1 MKRVKVSN
9 NVIRRL
15 PRYLRK
21 LDELSESGVD
31 KISSRQLG
39 DLLGLTSSQVR
50 QDFNCFGEF
59 GQQGYG
65 YNVAALRAQIAG
77 IMGMERGFTAI
88 LVGVGNIGRAMMEN
102 FCFADWGVK
111 LAAAF
116 DIKPA
121 LIGTEFN
128 GVHIYGM
135 DELESYLAEHDTDIA
150 VLTVPKTAAIPVT
163 ERLTKS
169 GIDKISSRQL
179 GDLLGLTS
187 SQVRQD
193 FNCFGEFGQ
202 QGYGYNV
209 AALRAQIAGI
219 MGMERGFTA
228 ILVGVG
234 NIGRALMEN
243 FCFADWGVRLA
254 AAFDIKPALIGTE
267 YNGVHIYGM
276 DELESYL
283 AEHETDIAVLT
294 VPKTAAIPVTE
305 RLTKSGIDAIWNF
318 TNVELTEPNSS
329 TIVENVHFSDS
340 LLSLSY
346 YVAERRDETA
356 AKAAREEK

>member
-88 LVGVGNIGRAMMEN
+88 LVGVGNIGRALMEN

-135 DELESYLAEHDTDIA
+135 DELESYLAEHDTDI
-150 VLTVPKTAAIPVT
+150 
-163 ERLTKS
+163 S
-169 GIDKISSRQL
+169 
-179 GDLLGLTS
+179 
-187 SQVRQD
+187 
-193 FNCFGEFGQ
+193 
-202 QGYGYNV
+202 
-209 AALRAQIAGI
+209 
-219 MGMERGFTA
+219 
-228 ILVGVG
+228 
-234 NIGRALMEN
+234 
-243 FCFADWGVRLA
+243 
-254 AAFDIKPALIGTE
+254 
-267 YNGVHIYGM
+267 
-276 DELESYL
+276 
-283 AEHETDIAVLT
+283 VLT

-346 YVAERRDETA
+346 YVAERRDESA

>member
-1 MKRVKVSN
+1 MSN

-65 YNVAALRAQIAG
+65 YNIAALRTQIAG
-77 IMGMERGFTAI
+77 ILGMERGFTAI

-102 FCFADWGVK
+102 FCFSDWGV
-111 LAAAF
+111 
-116 DIKPA
+116 
-121 LIGTEFN
+121 N
-128 GVHIYGM
+128 
-135 DELESYLAEHDTDIA
+135 
-150 VLTVPKTAAIPVT
+150 
-163 ERLTKS
+163 
-169 GIDKISSRQL
+169 
-179 GDLLGLTS
+179 
-187 SQVRQD
+187 
-193 FNCFGEFGQ
+193 
-202 QGYGYNV
+202 
-209 AALRAQIAGI
+209 
-219 MGMERGFTA
+219 
-228 ILVGVG
+228 
-234 NIGRALMEN
+234 
-243 FCFADWGVRLA
+243 LA

-267 YNGVHIYGM
+267 YRGVHIYSM
-276 DELESYL
+276 DELEKYL
-283 AEHETDIAVLT
+283 DENKADIAVLT
-294 VPKTAAIPVTE
+294 VPKTAAVPVTE
-305 RLTKSGIDAIWNF
+305 RLTASGIDAIWNF

-346 YVAERRDETA
+346 FVAERRGEAA

>member
-1 MKRVKVSN
+1 MSN

-39 DLLGLTSSQVR
+39 DLLGLTASQVR

-65 YNVAALRAQIAG
+65 YNIAALRAQIAG
-77 IMGMERGFTAI
+77 ILGMERGFTAI

-102 FCFADWGVK
+102 FCFSDWGVK

-116 DIKPA
+116 DVKPA
-121 LIGTEFN
+121 LIGTAYR
-128 GVHIYGM
+128 GVHIYSM
-135 DELESYLAEHDTDIA
+135 DELEKYLRENKTDIA
-150 VLTVPKTAAIPVT
+150 VLTVPKTAAVPVT
-163 ERLTKS
+163 ERLT
-169 GIDKISSRQL
+169 
-179 GDLLGLTS
+179 
-187 SQVRQD
+187 
-193 FNCFGEFGQ
+193 
-202 QGYGYNV
+202 
-209 AALRAQIAGI
+209 A
-219 MGMERGFTA
+219 
-228 ILVGVG
+228 
-234 NIGRALMEN
+234 
-243 FCFADWGVRLA
+243 
-254 AAFDIKPALIGTE
+254 
-267 YNGVHIYGM
+267 
-276 DELESYL
+276 
-283 AEHETDIAVLT
+283 
-294 VPKTAAIPVTE
+294 
-305 RLTKSGIDAIWNF
+305 SGIDAIWNF

-346 YVAERRDETA
+346 FVAERRDEAA

>member
-65 YNVAALRAQIAG
+65 YNIAALRAQIAG
-77 IMGMERGFTAI
+77 ILGMERGFTAI

-102 FCFADWGVK
+102 FCFSDWGV
-111 LAAAF
+111 
-116 DIKPA
+116 
-121 LIGTEFN
+121 N
-128 GVHIYGM
+128 
-135 DELESYLAEHDTDIA
+135 
-150 VLTVPKTAAIPVT
+150 
-163 ERLTKS
+163 
-169 GIDKISSRQL
+169 
-179 GDLLGLTS
+179 
-187 SQVRQD
+187 
-193 FNCFGEFGQ
+193 
-202 QGYGYNV
+202 
-209 AALRAQIAGI
+209 
-219 MGMERGFTA
+219 
-228 ILVGVG
+228 
-234 NIGRALMEN
+234 
-243 FCFADWGVRLA
+243 LA

-267 YNGVHIYGM
+267 YKGVHIYSM
-276 DELESYL
+276 DELEKYL
-283 AEHETDIAVLT
+283 DENKADIAVLT
-294 VPKTAAIPVTE
+294 VPKTAAVPVTE
-305 RLTKSGIDAIWNF
+305 RLTASGIDAIWNF

-346 YVAERRDETA
+346 FVAERRDEAA

>member
-1 MKRVKVSN
+1 VSN

-121 LIGTEFN
+121 LIGTE
-128 GVHIYGM
+128 
-135 DELESYLAEHDTDIA
+135 
-150 VLTVPKTAAIPVT
+150 
-163 ERLTKS
+163 
-169 GIDKISSRQL
+169 
-179 GDLLGLTS
+179 
-187 SQVRQD
+187 
-193 FNCFGEFGQ
+193 
-202 QGYGYNV
+202 
-209 AALRAQIAGI
+209 
-219 MGMERGFTA
+219 
-228 ILVGVG
+228 
-234 NIGRALMEN
+234 
-243 FCFADWGVRLA
+243 
-254 AAFDIKPALIGTE
+254 

-346 YVAERRDETA
+346 YVAERRDEAA

>member
-65 YNVAALRAQIAG
+65 YNIAALRTQIAG
-77 IMGMERGFTAI
+77 ILGMERGFTAI

-102 FCFADWGVK
+102 FCFSDWGV
-111 LAAAF
+111 
-116 DIKPA
+116 
-121 LIGTEFN
+121 N
-128 GVHIYGM
+128 
-135 DELESYLAEHDTDIA
+135 
-150 VLTVPKTAAIPVT
+150 
-163 ERLTKS
+163 
-169 GIDKISSRQL
+169 
-179 GDLLGLTS
+179 
-187 SQVRQD
+187 
-193 FNCFGEFGQ
+193 
-202 QGYGYNV
+202 
-209 AALRAQIAGI
+209 
-219 MGMERGFTA
+219 
-228 ILVGVG
+228 
-234 NIGRALMEN
+234 
-243 FCFADWGVRLA
+243 LA

-267 YNGVHIYGM
+267 YRGVHIYSM
-276 DELESYL
+276 DELEKYL
-283 AEHETDIAVLT
+283 DENKADIAVLT
-294 VPKTAAIPVTE
+294 VPKTAAVPVTE
-305 RLTKSGIDAIWNF
+305 RLTASGIDAIWNF

-346 YVAERRDETA
+346 FVAERRDEAA